1 MPVDRSTRRYVE
13 TLTADDEGD
22 TVVVAGWVSDTT
34 DLGGIGFVDLRDR
47 TGVLQL
53 VVKEDVAGDDFEA
66 WLEVPRESA
75 IAVEG
80 TVQASEQE
88 GGGVELL
95 VEALDVVG
103 EAETPLPLGVVDE
116 VEAEMDTRLDNR
128 FLDLRKEEVRAI
140 FEVRDQVL
148 ASATSWLREQG
159 FVEIHTPK
167 IIASASE
174 GGTELYPLEYFDREA
189 YLAQSPQLYKQM
201 AMGTGLDRVFEIAWY
216 FRAEKH
222 STRRHLNESTAI
234 DLEMAW
240 IDDEGDVL
248 DVLERLAQ
256 AIWQGVDERC
266 GDQLETL
273 GVELPEVEVPFRR
286 VPYGDVLDL
295 LAKEGYGIEWGDDL
309 GTEEERI
316 LGEVMAQE
324 GHDFYFVTEWPDEI
338 KPFYIQPDGEL
349 SRAFDLDYRGTEL
362 TSGGQRVHDP
372 DLLAE
377 RIAAQGLDPDDFD
390 HYLRAFRY
398 GMPPH
403 GGFGFGL
410 ERIVMNM
417 LELPN
422 IREAI
427 LFPRDRHRLTP

>member
-53 VVKEDVAGDDFEA
+53 VVKEDVAGDDFDA
-66 WLEVPRESA
+66 WLEIPRESA

-103 EAETPLPLGVVDE
+103 EAETPLPLGVEDE

-140 FEVRDQVL
+140 FEIRDRVL
-148 ASATSWLREQG
+148 ASATAWLREQG

-174 GGTELYPLEYFDREA
+174 GGTELYSLEYFDREA

-256 AIWQGVDERC
+256 AIWQGVDEHC

-316 LGEVMAQE
+316 LGEVMAEE

-349 SRAFDLDYRGTEL
+349 SRAFDLDYQGTEL

-377 RIAAQGLDPDDFD
+377 RIEAQGLDPEDFD